1 MNVAP
6 DQSPMNRLPR
16 DRKGP
21 IYLDYQ
27 ATTPTD
33 PRVVEAMLPF
43 FSEKFGNPHS
53 TSHAFGWEAG
63 DAVETAR
70 KQVAELI
77 GAEPR
82 EIIFTSGATES
93 NNLALKGAGRY
104 SHRKGNHI
112 ITTKVE
118 HKCVLECCRQL
129 ESEGLRVTYLD
140 VDNRGLIDLTALEE
154 AMEDDTLLVSI
165 MAVNN
170 ETGVIQ
176 PMSEIGSICRKN
188 GVYFHS
194 DCAQAAG
201 KIPLDVTRMNIDL
214 MSISGHK
221 LYGPMGIGVLYVR
234 RRPRVRLQPL
244 FDGGGQERGLR
255 SGTLPAP
262 LCVGM
267 GKACALSAMEM
278 SEETIRIKA
287 LRERLLARIDD
298 AECEVLVNG
307 HMDRRFVGNL
317 NLRFPGIRADELL
330 TKLKGVAISTG
341 SACTSTSVEP
351 SYVLRAMGLTNEEAG
366 ASIRIGVGRFTT
378 ENEVDQ
384 AVDLIVAALAR
395 QTEGDNRDQKIKNSV
410 RDTAPAV

>member
-1 MNVAP
+1 MNASAI
-6 DQSPMNRLPR
+6 QASSLGLPV

-53 TSHAFGWEAG
+53 TSHAFGWEAA
-63 DAVETAR
+63 DAVDVAR
-70 KQVAELI
+70 QQVADLI

-82 EIIFTSGATES
+82 EIVFTSGATES

-104 SHRKGNHI
+104 VQRKGNHI
-112 ITTKVE
+112 ITTKAE

-129 ESEGLRVTYLD
+129 EDEGLRVTYLG
-140 VDNRGLIDLTALEE
+140 VDGRGLINLTALEE

-176 PMSEIGSICRKN
+176 PMAEIGAICRERS
-188 GVYFHS
+188 VYFHS
-194 DCAQAAG
+194 DGAQAVG
-201 KIPLDVTRMNIDL
+201 KIPLDVSAMNIDL

-221 LYGPMGIGVLYVR
+221 LYEPMGIGALYVR

-278 SEETIRIKA
+278 SEETGRLKA
-287 LRERLLARIDD
+287 LRERLLARIGS
-298 AECEVLVNG
+298 AGCEVLVNG
-307 HMDRRFVGNL
+307 DMEQRIVGNL
-317 NLRFPGIRADELL
+317 NIRFPGVRADDLL
-330 TKLKGVAISTG
+330 TKLRGVAISTG

-351 SYVLRAMGLTNEEAG
+351 SYVLRAMGLTAEEAG
-366 ASIRIGVGRFTT
+366 ASIRIGLGRFTT
-378 ENEVDQ
+378 EDEVDQ

-395 QTEGDNRDQKIKNSV
+395 QTEGDNCDQQINNSA
-410 RDTAPAV
+410 RDTAPAA